1 MSPAVRGVVAVILGL
16 LLAFAIAFAVDAV
29 NAKIYPPPPGVDLA
43 DPESVKAMMAV
54 MPRAALVVVLAGWF
68 VSALLGTAVAAR
80 FARPAGWPP
89 LTVGILLLA
98 AAVMNMYVIPH
109 PVWFW
114 VVGVATYP
122 VATGLGA
129 RLGGTPVKPRGQ

>member
-16 LLAFAIAFAVDAV
+16 LLAFAITFAVEGL
-29 NAKIYPPPPGVDLA
+29 NARIYPPPPGVDLA
-43 DPESVKAMMAV
+43 NPESVKAMMAL
-54 MPRAALVVVLAGWF
+54 MPRAALIVVLVGWF
-68 VSALLGTAVAAR
+68 VSALLGTALAAR

-98 AAVMNMYVIPH
+98 VAVMQMYVIPH

-114 VVGVATYP
+114 VVGVAIYP
-122 VATGLGA
+122 VATWLGA
-129 RLGGTPVKPRGQ
+129 RLGGTPVKRGG

>member
-16 LLAFAIAFAVDAV
+16 LLAFAITFAVEAV
-29 NAKIYPPPPGVDLA
+29 NGMVYPPPPGTDFA

-54 MPRAALVVVLAGWF
+54 MPRAALIVVLAGWL
-68 VSALLGTAVAAR
+68 VSVLAGTALAAR
-80 FARPAGWPP
+80 FAWPAGWPP

-109 PVWFW
+109 PAWFW
-114 VVGVATYP
+114 VVGVAIYP
-122 VATGLGA
+122 VATWLGA